1 MAIFVRR
8 DGVLVD
14 KKTGEPLITSG
25 KPPLRFPT
33 PRVSR
38 MEPYE
43 SPITGKEITSWGE
56 RDRDMKASDSVDAR
70 DLPKDHFYKR
80 GREAQMAEAKA
91 AKEGKFDG
99 DFEWR

>member
-1 MAIFVRR
+1 MAVYVRR

-14 KKTGEPLITSG
+14 KRTGEPMALSDA
-25 KPPLRFPT
+25 PPRFPT

-70 DLPKDHFYKR
+70 DLPKDHKWIR
-80 GREAQMAEAKA
+80 GREAQRAEAKA
-91 AKEGKFDG
+91 MKEGKFDG